1 MDALVFGI
9 LSHAQSHEICIYT
22 NQNQHNQQKTMC
34 LWRTLALLASSIQ
47 HFSTFWQHQ
56 TLQPLP
62 KCKTSDT
69 QEPTGESSRLLNIA
83 TFWVYYK
90 YPINITTVYGYMYI
104 YMYVCIYIYVCM
116 YIIPHI
122 SIYCC
127 FCWDPDPSLVK
138 NQRAKSTTLRRT
150 LFVYIIILQSGN
162 EIDIDTESPWFPYR
176 K

>member
-1 MDALVFGI
+1 
-9 LSHAQSHEICIYT
+9 
-22 NQNQHNQQKTMC
+22 
-34 LWRTLALLASSIQ
+34 
-47 HFSTFWQHQ
+47 
-56 TLQPLP
+56 
-62 KCKTSDT
+62 
-69 QEPTGESSRLLNIA
+69 
-83 TFWVYYK
+83 
-90 YPINITTVYGYMYI
+90 MYI

-176 K
+176 KWLMVDLRYCFSIFKCIVLYVQ